1 MKILPTI
8 QYPEDLKRLPRA
20 DLEQLCEEIREFLVD
35 SVTRS
40 GGHLSSNLGVVELT
54 VALHYVLDIG
64 KDKDRIAFDVSHQA
78 YVHKILTGR
87 RDRFETLRK
96 TGGLCGFTSQ
106 YESDYDLFHVSHAG
120 TAVSTALGYRLGRKH
135 AGKDPHRTVALV
147 GDAAIGAGMAIEGLN
162 HAGTLIEEDMLV
174 VLNDKQM
181 SIGESVGALVRYF
194 DKMRASASW
203 VNSKTEVQRALEAI
217 PVVGQPLSKWIP
229 RVKEAIQHYINPGL
243 IFEELGF
250 RYFGP
255 VDGHDVHRLISTLR
269 DLKET
274 RGPVFLHV
282 ITKKGH
288 GWAEAASDPSKYH
301 GVSGS
306 PRSSPSVTAGC
317 KIEAEKDRLPAPR
330 GVVSADAIDCY
341 RHFGETI
348 ARIADEYPSMVA
360 ITAAMP
366 SGTGLA
372 AFKKAHP
379 ERYYDVGIC
388 EQHAVGLGGGM
399 ALGGAL
405 PVIAI
410 YSTFLQ
416 RGYDQV
422 VHDLALQSAHAIVC
436 MDRAGVV
443 GGDGMTANGMHDIA
457 YLRTVPNMTLLA
469 PADCPEIEAMLRFA
483 ADHEGVI
490 ALRWPKAPFRLAS
503 LPGNDAPV
511 EFGKAVTLREGS
523 DLALIA
529 YGAMVEPCLAA
540 ADRLLAE
547 HGIEAT
553 VVNARFAKP
562 IDAGMVERVAASHPL
577 LVSVEDHT
585 LQAGFGSAVAE
596 VLVDRAQNA
605 TRLVRLGIP
614 DRFIEHGSR
623 PELLHRLG
631 LSSEAI
637 AERCRRE
644 HVEARL

>member
-54 VALHYVLDIG
+54 VALHYVLDIA
-64 KDKDRIAFDVSHQA
+64 KDRDRIAFDVSHQA

-87 RDRFETLRK
+87 RDRFDTLRK
-96 TGGLCGFTSQ
+96 TDGLCGFTSQ

-120 TAVSTALGYRLGRKH
+120 TAVGTALGYRLGRRH
-135 AGKDPHRTVALV
+135 AGKDPHRTVAVV
-147 GDAAIGAGMAIEGLN
+147 GDAAIGAGMAFEGLN
-162 HAGTLIEEDMLV
+162 HAGTLLDEDMLV
-174 VLNDKQM
+174 VLNDNQM

-194 DKMRASASW
+194 DKMRASNSW
-203 VNSKTEVQRALEAI
+203 VNSKTEVQRALETI
-217 PVVGQPLSKWIP
+217 PVVGQPIAKWIP
-229 RVKEAIQHYINPGL
+229 RVKEAIQHYLNPGR

-255 VDGHDVHRLISTLR
+255 VDGHDVHRLISVLR

-288 GWAEAASDPSKYH
+288 GWEEAANDPSKYH
-301 GVSGS
+301 GISGT
-306 PRSSPSVTAGC
+306 PAGLDGGGC
-317 KIEAEKDRLPAPR
+317 KIEAEKDRLPAP
-330 GVVSADAIDCY
+330 GNIPADSIDCY
-341 RHFGETI
+341 RHFGEAI
-348 ARIADEYPSMVA
+348 ARIADEHPRMVA

-372 AFKKAHP
+372 AFKEAHP

-388 EQHAVGLGGGM
+388 EQHAVGLAGGM
-399 ALGGAL
+399 AIGGAL

-422 VHDLALQSAHAIVC
+422 VHDLALQSVHAIIV

-457 YLRTVPNMTLLA
+457 YLRSVPNMTLMA

-483 ADHEGVI
+483 VDHEGVV
-490 ALRWPKAPFRLAS
+490 AMRQPKAPFRLKS
-503 LPGNDAPV
+503 LPGNDAPIEV
-511 EFGKAVTLREGS
+511 GKSVTLRKGG
-523 DLALIA
+523 DLAIIA
-529 YGAMVEPCLAA
+529 YGAMVEPSLEAA
-540 ADRLLAE
+540 ELLAE
-547 HGIEAT
+547 QGIEAT

-562 IDAGMVERVAASHPL
+562 IDSEMVERMAHSHSL
-577 LVSVEDHT
+577 LVTVEDHT

-596 VLVDRAQNA
+596 ALVDSGITG
-605 TRLVRLGIP
+605 TRLARLGIP
-614 DRFIEHGSR
+614 DQFVAHGSR
-623 PELLHRLG
+623 PELLRRLG
-631 LSSEAI
+631 LSPDTI

-644 HVEARL
+644 HIEARI